1 MPVRRRQDGADR
13 QADRWEVSGLCAG
26 HSDRASAGGL
36 VRTRPVG
43 GGRRTGADDQQR
55 QNALDRA
62 GVRARDGADG
72 KSVVK
77 GTSVSVRV
85 DLGGRRLIKKKK
97 RQKINN

>member
-26 HSDRASAGGL
+26 HSDRPSAGGL

-62 GVRARDGADG
+62 GVRGREGEDRKRGGEG
-72 KSVVK
+72 K
-77 GTSVSVRV
+77 GRGVRV
-85 DLGGRRLIKKKK
+85 GRGGRRNSKKKEK
-97 RQKINN
+97 EKNKE